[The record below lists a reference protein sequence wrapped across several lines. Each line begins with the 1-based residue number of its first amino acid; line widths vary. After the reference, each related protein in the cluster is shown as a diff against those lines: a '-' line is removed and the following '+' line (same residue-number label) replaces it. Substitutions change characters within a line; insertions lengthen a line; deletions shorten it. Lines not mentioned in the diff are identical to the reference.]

1 MSGGRGSGFRLQH
14 ALGPSLLPPQSEPQQ
29 LWASGGP
36 SVKPHCPRLLSL
48 ARGLS
53 WQMTAKPGCQRT
65 GRVWASPASLQTGR
79 RVVPTCSPGGPTQ
92 GWSIS
97 QVTRHLQELLNF
109 TKSSCPLSTPQGCS
123 FFFFLRK
130 KTSGSRASGM
140 HVHCIFHVRGQGG
153 FTASELAEGY
163 KLQ

>member
-1 MSGGRGSGFRLQH
+1 MAQGWENGSSQQTRVDHTAAPKLLSQPLVTGNHGGTNAKGEQGKRKWLQVG
-14 ALGPSLLPPQSEPQQ
+14 AGVGPLSLLPPQSEPQQ

-65 GRVWASPASLQTGR
+65 GRVWASPASLQTSR
-79 RVVPTCSPGGPTQ
+79 RVVPTCSPSGPTQ

-109 TKSSCPLSTPQGCS
+109 TKSSCPLSTPQGC
-123 FFFFLRK
+123 
-130 KTSGSRASGM
+130 
-140 HVHCIFHVRGQGG
+140 
-153 FTASELAEGY
+153 
-163 KLQ
+163 